1 MSKELKTPFRYDF
14 VGSFL
19 RPERLKEARRAFD
32 NGNIGYDELKKVE
45 DETITELVSKLKELG
60 YHVITDGE
68 FRRATWYLD
77 FMWAL
82 EGVGHKPTKTGL
94 PFHGEDAIVDDTY
107 LVGKLKLSGEHPFV
121 DHFRFVKQF
130 EDENTVAKQTIP
142 SPAQFLAQFLFP
154 FNLESTFAQY
164 ESEEAFI
171 DDVVEVYNEFVRQ
184 LYDAGCR
191 NLQLDD
197 CTWGIFTNKSGS
209 ILFGT
214 TKEGTVEFQKKYKD
228 VNNRV
233 IDAAPD
239 DLVVTTHV
247 CRGNYHSTYISSG
260 PYDAVADVLLGEE
273 NVSAFFLEF
282 DDERSGGFEPLAK
295 VPKDKKVVLG
305 LVTTKRPELEDKAVL
320 HERIKE
326 ASKYVP
332 LERLYLSPQC
342 GFASCEIGNKLTEE
356 EQWAK
361 LRLVKEVA
369 EEVWGQN

>member
-1 MSKELKTPFRYDF
+1 MSNLKTPFRYDF

-45 DETITELVSKLKELG
+45 NETITELVSKLKELG

-82 EGVGHKPTKTGL
+82 DGVGHKPTKTGL

-171 DDVVEVYNEFVRQ
+171 DDVVEVYNEFIRQ

-197 CTWGIFTNKSGS
+197 CTWGMFTNKSGS

-214 TKEGTVEFQKKYKD
+214 TKEGTVEVQKKYKD

-239 DLVVTTHV
+239 NLVVTTHV

-295 VPKDKKVVLG
+295 VPEDKKVVLG

-320 HERIKE
+320 HARIKE